1 MRRAEINRKT
11 KETEIKLSL
20 NLDGSGNAEVASG
33 AGFFDHMLELFAVH
47 SGTDL
52 SLVCK
57 GDTEVDFHH
66 SAEDIGI
73 ALGSALKQA
82 LGDKRGIARFADRVI
97 PMDECA
103 AQVAIDLGG
112 RAYLSVD
119 GDLSGSAGAFDLELI
134 EEFFR
139 AFCYHAGANV
149 YIRLLRGGNK
159 HHEAEAVFKAFAKCM
174 QDGVKIVSDRIP
186 SSKGVIV

>member
-1 MRRAEINRKT
+1 MRSATIKRKT
-11 KETEIKLSL
+11 KETDISLTLEI
-20 NLDGSGNAEVASG
+20 DGEGIAKIDSGV
-33 AGFFDHMLELFAVH
+33 GFFNHMLELFTVH
-47 SGTDL
+47 SGINLTL
-52 SLVCK
+52 SCK
-57 GDTEVDFHH
+57 GDTDVDFHH
-66 SAEDIGI
+66 SVEDAGI
-73 ALGSALKQA
+73 ALGDAFRSA
-82 LGDKRGIARFADRVI
+82 LGDRRGIARFADRLI

-103 AQVAIDLGG
+103 AQVAVDLGG
-112 RAYLSVD
+112 RAYLCTD
-119 GDLSGSAGAFDLELI
+119 GVLAGVTGEFDLELI

-174 QDGVKIVSDRIP
+174 QDAVKIVSDRIP

>member
-11 KETEIKLSL
+11 KETEIKLSF

-82 LGDKRGIARFADRVI
+82 LGDKRGIARFADR
-97 PMDECA
+97 D
-103 AQVAIDLGG
+103 
-112 RAYLSVD
+112 RKSV
-119 GDLSGSAGAFDLELI
+119 
-134 EEFFR
+134 
-139 AFCYHAGANV
+139 V
-149 YIRLLRGGNK
+149 
-159 HHEAEAVFKAFAKCM
+159 
-174 QDGVKIVSDRIP
+174 
-186 SSKGVIV
+186 